1 MLDYIHGK
9 GVGAMM
15 SVWSMADALRPAVDA
30 SYNPSEVASH
40 ADSRDVY
47 LLESWAFNSDAL
59 ASPHYMTFSDVKTRG
74 DAART
79 WRTSSGV
86 RMYAANILRYT
97 GAEAAIIRRLSR
109 HGGSLAHIWRLDG
122 SGVAVSHTPYKPL
135 IGAMPDRRLTAPYTL
150 NGAGTE
156 VLVAIWASP
165 CITSPATTCGRS
177 SEQPMEPVVAVL
189 AAGMPHR
196 HRRQGSRCQRRRLFA
211 RKGHQ

>member
-1 MLDYIHGK
+1 MHLACEFREYRARQNSVLDYIHGK
-9 GVGAMM
+9 GAGAMNA
-15 SVWSMADALRPAVDA
+15 WSMADALKPAVDA
-30 SYNPSEVASH
+30 SYNPSGVASH

-97 GAEAAIIRRLSR
+97 GAEAAIIRPLSR

-122 SGVAVSHTPYKPL
+122 SGVAVSHT
-135 IGAMPDRRLTAPYTL
+135 
-150 NGAGTE
+150 
-156 VLVAIWASP
+156 
-165 CITSPATTCGRS
+165 SPAAPISAS
-177 SEQPMEPVVAVL
+177 S
-189 AAGMPHR
+189 
-196 HRRQGSRCQRRRLFA
+196 SRTSR
-211 RKGHQ
+211 

>member
-9 GVGAMM
+9 GVRAMM
-15 SVWSMADALRPAVDA
+15 NAWSMADALNPAVDA
-30 SYNPSEVASH
+30 SYNPSGVASH

-97 GAEAAIIRRLSR
+97 GAEAAIIRRISR

-122 SGVAVSHTPYKPL
+122 SGVAVSHT
-135 IGAMPDRRLTAPYTL
+135 
-150 NGAGTE
+150 
-156 VLVAIWASP
+156 
-165 CITSPATTCGRS
+165 SPAAPISAS
-177 SEQPMEPVVAVL
+177 S
-189 AAGMPHR
+189 
-196 HRRQGSRCQRRRLFA
+196 SRTSR
-211 RKGHQ
+211 